1 MPFFFF
7 LFFPTTAV
15 ITASLVLRVL
25 SFLFLF
31 FFFFVC
37 VCVWHL
43 SLQHFAVVS
52 RELADYIVPIIVF
65 LLVSL
70 LC

>member
-1 MPFFFF
+1 MPFFFS
-7 LFFPTTAV
+7 LLSNDCCHYSLACATCSFFSF
-15 ITASLVLRVL
+15 SL
-25 SFLFLF
+25 